1 MPLKFVCDGHS
12 CLHRHLGSD
21 LARVRLHLHTH
32 QLSLKLTGSL
42 DAVTV
47 WNLFV
52 TWLSKKTS
60 DGMLWELLS
69 MQQLCSVYVNLDDTE
84 ESFWGGGWK
93 WCGPVSFWIKFSG
106 TSSWPGFKIMV
117 LVGSFMLV
125 NGGTSRNGNVTHLYY
140 QNKLSLIL
148 AYFSKIWAAVNR
160 SMIPMCKT
168 ALLVYDGGSDHRL
181 RLRFFLSSA
190 LQPQWVL
197 WLTLLCCLYLY
208 CVFQICLWLQE
219 NIHLQKQDLK
229 GKKDN
234 LEEKDMVCYMR
245 TY

>member
-1 MPLKFVCDGHS
+1 MWWTQLSAQAFSLWACQSPFASAHPPALLEVNGESWCSYCVKPLC
-12 CLHRHLGSD
+12 D
-21 LARVRLHLHTH
+21 LAEQEDLWWYALRTTVHVAALQCIRKFGWYRRKFLGRWLEVVWSCF
-32 QLSLKLTGSL
+32 LL
-42 DAVTV
+42 D
-47 WNLFV
+47 
-52 TWLSKKTS
+52 
-60 DGMLWELLS
+60 
-69 MQQLCSVYVNLDDTE
+69 QIHC
-84 ESFWGGGWK
+84 
-93 WCGPVSFWIKFSG
+93 

-148 AYFSKIWAAVNR
+148 AYFSKMWAAVNR

-168 ALLVYDGGSDHRL
+168 ALLVYDGEHYRL
-181 RLRFFLSSA
+181 RPRFFLSSA